1 MAAYDIGK
9 LRNVAL
15 LGHGSCGKTSL
26 VEAMLFDAGVT
37 SRLGK
42 VEDGNTA
49 SDFDAEEQRRNMSV
63 NTSILPMEWA
73 DHRLTILDTPG
84 YTDFV
89 GEVRGAVRVVE
100 GAVVLLDAVSGV
112 EVGTEL
118 VWQHANDYSLPRLV
132 FINKMDR
139 ENANF
144 QRTVDSLT
152 EILNVRAAVLQLPI
166 GSQADFKGVVDLI
179 SRTAYAGAK
188 GEAGEVPAGM
198 TDQVEEAR
206 LQLVEIAA
214 EADDSLIEKY
224 LEGEELTDAEIYS
237 GLRKGVASGEI
248 VPVLC
253 GSAVLNLGVRPLMQA
268 LVELLPSPAEGSEI
282 RAHNP
287 ATGETEVLEPTDNA
301 PLAALAFKT
310 MADPFVGRL
319 TYLRVYSGILE
330 SDSRTLN
337 PRAET
342 EERVGQL
349 YTILGKEQTPV
360 EQLRAGEI
368 GAVAKLGSTV
378 TGDTLCDKGRPL
390 TLEPVTYPKPIFS
403 AAISPKTKADLDKM
417 STAITRLVEEDPT
430 LQVSR
435 NTETGET
442 ILSGMGESHVDIA
455 ARKLQQKFGVEITL
469 DVPKVPYRE
478 TITRVAQAQGRHK
491 KQTGGH
497 GQFGDVWL
505 RLEPL
510 PRGSGFEFKDEIF
523 GGSVPKQYIPAVE
536 KGLRESIS
544 KGILAGY
551 PVVDF
556 RAVLYDGSYHSVDS
570 SEIAFKIAANLGFKK
585 AMEDAGPV
593 LLEPVMTVTIT
604 VPEQFMGDVLGDL
617 NTKRARVQ
625 GMEQSHG
632 RSVITAQVPLAEI
645 LRYATDLRSI
655 TQGRGVYTM
664 DFSHYEEVPAHMVQR
679 IIEAAKTEE

>member
-1 MAAYDIGK
+1 MAAYDIGN
-9 LRNVAL
+9 LRNAAL

-42 VEDGNTA
+42 VEDGNTV
-49 SDFDAEEQRRNMSV
+49 SDFDAEEQRRTMSV
-63 NTSILPMEWA
+63 NTSILPMEWNG
-73 DHRLTILDTPG
+73 HRLTVLDTPG

-89 GEVRGAVRVVE
+89 GEVRGAVRVAE

-118 VWQHANDYSLPRLV
+118 VWQHANDYNLPRLV
-132 FINKMDR
+132 FVNKMDR

-144 QRTVDSLT
+144 QRPVENLT
-152 EILNVRAAVLQLPI
+152 EVFNVRAAILQLPV

-179 SRTAYAGAK
+179 SRTAYLDTQ
-188 GEAGEVPAGM
+188 GEPGEIPAGM
-198 TDQVEEAR
+198 ADQVEEAR

-237 GLRKGVASGEI
+237 GLRKGAASGEI

-253 GSAVLNLGVRPLMQA
+253 GSAVSNLGVRALMQA
-268 LVELLPSPAEGSEI
+268 IVELIPSPAEGGEI
-282 RAHNP
+282 HAKNP
-287 ATGETEVLEPTDNA
+287 ATGETEILEPTDNA

-330 SDSRTLN
+330 SDSRALN

-349 YTILGKEQTPV
+349 YSVLGKEQIPV

-368 GAVAKLGSTV
+368 GAVAKLGNTV
-378 TGDTLCDKGRPL
+378 TGDTLCDKSRPL
-390 TLEPVTYPKPIFS
+390 ILDPVTYPKPISS

-417 STAITRLVEEDPT
+417 STALTRLVEEDPT

-469 DVPKVPYRE
+469 DIPKVPYRE

-510 PRGSGFEFKDEIF
+510 PRGSGFEFKDEVF
-523 GGSVPKQYIPAVE
+523 GGSVPRQYIPAVE

-556 RAVLYDGSYHSVDS
+556 SAALYDGSYHSVDS
-570 SEIAFKIAANLGFKK
+570 SEIAFKIAANLGFRK

-593 LLEPVMTVTIT
+593 LLEPIMNVTIT

-664 DFSHYEEVPAHMVQR
+664 DFSHYEEVPAHMTQR
-679 IIEAAKTEE
+679 VIEAAKTEE

>member
-1 MAAYDIGK
+1 MAGYDIGK

-26 VEAMLFDAGVT
+26 VEAMLFSAGVT

-42 VEDGNTA
+42 VEDGNTV
-49 SDFDAEEQRRNMSV
+49 SDFDAEEQRRTMSV
-63 NTSILPMEWA
+63 NTSILPMEW
-73 DHRLTILDTPG
+73 DGHRITILDTPG
-84 YTDFV
+84 YTDFI

-100 GAVVLLDAVSGV
+100 SAIVLLDAVSGV

-118 VWQHANDYSLPRLV
+118 VWQHADDYSLPRLV

-144 QRTVDSLT
+144 QRTLDSLT
-152 EILNVRAAVLQLPI
+152 EVFGVRPAVLQLPI

-179 SRTAYAGAK
+179 SRTAYTGTK
-188 GEAGEVPAGM
+188 GEAGEIPADM
-198 TDQVEEAR
+198 ASRVEEAR
-206 LQLVEIAA
+206 FRLVEVAA
-214 EADDSLIEKY
+214 EGDDSLIEKY
-224 LEGEELTDAEIYS
+224 LEGEELTDSEIYS

-253 GSAVLNLGVRPLMQA
+253 GSATSSLGIHPLMQA
-268 LVELLPSPAEGSEI
+268 ITQLMPSPAAGTEI
-282 RAHNP
+282 RANNP
-287 ATGETEVLEPTDNA
+287 ATGETEVLEPTDNG

-319 TYLRVYSGILE
+319 TYLRVYSGALE
-330 SDSRTLN
+330 SDTRTFN
-337 PRAET
+337 SRAES
-342 EERVGQL
+342 EERIGQL
-349 YTILGKEQTPV
+349 FAILGKEQSPV

-368 GAVAKLGSTV
+368 GAVAKLGDTV

-390 TLEPVTYPKPIFS
+390 ILDPVTYPKPIFS
-403 AAISPKTKADLDKM
+403 AAIAPKTKADLDKM
-417 STAITRLVEEDPT
+417 STALTRLVEEDPT

-469 DVPKVPYRE
+469 DIPKVPYRE

-510 PRGSGFEFKDEIF
+510 PRGSGFEFKDEVF
-523 GGSVPKQYIPAVE
+523 GGSVPRQYIPAVE
-536 KGLRESIS
+536 KGLRESITQ
-544 KGILAGY
+544 GVLAGY

-593 LLEPVMTVTIT
+593 LLEPIMNVTIT

-632 RSVITAQVPLAEI
+632 RSIITAQVPLAEI
-645 LRYATDLRSI
+645 LRYSTDLRSI

-664 DFSHYEEVPAHMVQR
+664 DFARYEEVPAHMAQR
-679 IIEAAKTEE
+679 IIEAAKAED

>member
-1 MAAYDIGK
+1 MG
-9 LRNVAL
+9 
-15 LGHGSCGKTSL
+15 
-26 VEAMLFDAGVT
+26 
-37 SRLGK
+37 
-42 VEDGNTA
+42 TA
-49 SDFDAEEQRRNMSV
+49 SRFWIRRATP
-63 NTSILPMEWA
+63 TSSARCAAPCGWPKAQSCCSMPFRASKWA
-73 DHRLTILDTPG
+73 P
-84 YTDFV
+84 
-89 GEVRGAVRVVE
+89 
-100 GAVVLLDAVSGV
+100 
-112 EVGTEL
+112 
-118 VWQHANDYSLPRLV
+118 NDYNLPRLV
-132 FINKMDR
+132 FVNKMDR

-144 QRTVDSLT
+144 QRPVENLT
-152 EILNVRAAVLQLPI
+152 EVFNVRAAILQLPV

-179 SRTAYAGAK
+179 SRTAYLDTQ
-188 GEAGEVPAGM
+188 GEPGEIPAGM
-198 TDQVEEAR
+198 ADQVEEAR

-237 GLRKGVASGEI
+237 GLRKGAASGEI

-253 GSAVLNLGVRPLMQA
+253 GSAVSNLGVRALMQA
-268 LVELLPSPAEGSEI
+268 IVELIPSPAEGGEI
-282 RAHNP
+282 HAKNP
-287 ATGETEVLEPTDNA
+287 ATGETEILEPTDNA

-330 SDSRTLN
+330 SDSRALN

-349 YTILGKEQTPV
+349 YSVLGKEQIPV

-368 GAVAKLGSTV
+368 GAVAKLGNTV
-378 TGDTLCDKGRPL
+378 TGDTLCDKSRPL
-390 TLEPVTYPKPIFS
+390 ILDPVTYPKPISS

-417 STAITRLVEEDPT
+417 STALTRLVEEDPT

-469 DVPKVPYRE
+469 DIPKVPYRE

-510 PRGSGFEFKDEIF
+510 PRGSGFEFKDEVF
-523 GGSVPKQYIPAVE
+523 GGSVPRQYIPAVE

-556 RAVLYDGSYHSVDS
+556 SAALYDGSYHSVDS
-570 SEIAFKIAANLGFKK
+570 SEIAFKIAANLGFRK

-593 LLEPVMTVTIT
+593 LLEPIMNVTIT

-664 DFSHYEEVPAHMVQR
+664 DFSHYEEVPAHMTQR
-679 IIEAAKTEE
+679 VIEAAKTEE